1 MTGPIDKIV
10 ADVRRGAGAP
20 VYLLYGDELLAR
32 DGAKAIVDALV
43 PEAHRS
49 LSVEVVGDDDAAG
62 VAGRLRTVSLFGGLK
77 VVVVHD
83 TKAFVS
89 KQNVGDVF
97 KRSRDAWKEGD
108 DKRAMR
114 LLLQAAGG
122 AGRDRAFVERAAKG
136 ELPDEVWEQVVGLKR
151 DEESERWLQETA
163 GRLAAEGAEVSESPG
178 AGTASIYEG
187 LLQQGI
193 PAGAVLILTA
203 DVVDQRR
210 ALFKRIG
217 EAGVVVDCGIR
228 TGKLG
233 ETQMKP
239 EVARGRIR
247 EAVARAGKRIDDDA
261 VAGIVERTGFSVR
274 ALESELEKML
284 LYVGDRVEIRRSDV
298 LDVLSNTREASIFD
312 LTSAIEERDAARA
325 IRALRALAAQ
335 REAAQPILGM
345 LAGTVRSLILARSVL
360 DRRLEGQ
367 LDPRMTYAAFQ
378 GRVVPRLAA
387 DAGAEDGSAAKVR
400 EMHPFRAF
408 NLLKAACRFTQVEL
422 VRALTAIHDAD
433 LALKSTGQ
441 PEGMVL
447 ETLALA
453 LCGGEGRTR

>member
-10 ADVRRGAGAP
+10 ADVRRGARPP

-32 DGAKAIVDALV
+32 EGAKAIVDALV
-43 PEAHRS
+43 PEAHRP
-49 LSVEVVGDDDAAG
+49 LSVEVVGDDDAAS
-62 VAGRLRTVSLFGGLK
+62 VAGRLRTLPLFGGLK

-89 KQNVGDVF
+89 KQSAGDVF
-97 KRSRDAWKEGD
+97 RRSRDAWKDGE

-114 LLLQAAGG
+114 LLLQAAAA
-122 AGRDRAFVERAAKG
+122 AGRDQAFVERAARG
-136 ELPDEVWEQVVGLKR
+136 ELSDDVWEQVVGLKR

-163 GRLAAEGAEVSESPG
+163 GRLGVEGAEVAEGPGTGTSP
-178 AGTASIYEG
+178 IYEA

-193 PAGAVLILTA
+193 PEGSVLILTA

-210 ALFKRIG
+210 VLFKRIA
-217 EAGVVVDCGIR
+217 EAGVALDCGVR
-228 TGKLG
+228 TGRLG

-239 EVARGRIR
+239 EVARGRIK
-247 EAVARAGKRIDDDA
+247 EAAARVGKRVEDDA

-274 ALESELEKML
+274 ALESELEKIL
-284 LYVGDRVEIRRSDV
+284 LYVGDRAEIRKSDV
-298 LDVLSNTREASIFD
+298 LEVLSNTREAGIFD
-312 LTSAIEERDAARA
+312 LTNAIEERDPASA
-325 IRALRALAAQ
+325 IRSLRSLAVQ

-345 LAGTVRSLILARSVL
+345 LAGTIRNLILARCVL
-360 DRRLEGQ
+360 DRRLEGR
-367 LDPRMTYAAFQ
+367 LDPRTTYAAFQ
-378 GRVVPRLAA
+378 GRVLPRLAA
-387 DAGAEDGSAAKVR
+387 EAGEDDGSAAKVR

-408 NLLKAACRFTQVEL
+408 NLLRAADRFTQAEL
-422 VRALTAIHDAD
+422 LRALTAIHDAD

-441 PEGMVL
+441 PDGAIL

-453 LCGGEGRTR
+453 LCGAEGPKG